1 MKPMLC
7 KKADPDRVAAF
18 PSIYVEYKL
27 DGIRVLAHVDLP
39 NKKVSFTSRGGN
51 EFPSIQHLAE
61 PVMAFA
67 EHLYGSDACLVLDGE
82 VISGSFNDT
91 VSQVRKLRKSATD
104 AVYHIFDH
112 LTKAE
117 WDAGRSEDYLDVRR
131 HHLDEAFYRYRQ
143 HATVKHKDN
152 ITVTHCGQNVT
163 QDAIDEMYEHSIKVG
178 LEGLI
183 VKNAKSHYICNK
195 RSNHWLKMKAED
207 TLDLPIIAVIKGGGK
222 YAHCMGAVVVLH
234 NNVEVNVGT
243 GFDDKDREA
252 IWNLYESNPEDIIG
266 RLIEVRYQYET
277 PAGSLRHPSF
287 FRFRDDK

>member
-1 MKPMLC
+1 MLC
-7 KKADPDRVAAF
+7 KKADPDRLAAF
-18 PSIYVEYKL
+18 TSTYVEYKL
-27 DGIRVLAHVDLP
+27 DGIRVIAHVDLP

-67 EHLYGSDACLVLDGE
+67 EYLYGSDACLVLDGE

-91 VSQVRKLRKSATD
+91 VSQVRKLKKSATD

-112 LTKAE
+112 LTKEE
-117 WDAGRSEDYLDVRR
+117 WDAGRSRDYLDMRR
-131 HHLDEAFYRYRQ
+131 HHLEEAYLNYRL
-143 HATVKHKDN
+143 HVSKDVVQYKDY
-152 ITVTHCGQNVT
+152 ITLTHCGKDITENG
-163 QDAIDEMYEHSIKVG
+163 IDSMYEHSIKVG

-183 VKNAKSHYICNK
+183 IKNPKSLYICNK

-207 TLDLPIIAVIKGGGK
+207 TLDLPIIAVLRGGGK
-222 YAHCMGAVVVLH
+222 YGHCMGALVVLH
-234 NNVEVNVGT
+234 NNIEVNVGT

-252 IWNLYESNPEDIIG
+252 IWQVYNSNPEDIIG

-277 PAGSLRHPSF
+277 EGGSLRHPSF
-287 FRFRDDK
+287 VRFRDDK